1 MGTSEILTIIVLV
14 SVLLLA
20 GFVWFV
26 VDISNVSVDC
36 AYRNKMRPLSSA
48 LNQIMSDLKM
58 MRNQQPNA
66 AQDDINMLKKDMY
79 GQAKHIN

>member
-1 MGTSEILTIIVLV
+1 MGTWEIVTIYVLV
-14 SVLLLA
+14 SILLLA

-36 AYRNKMRPLSSA
+36 AYRNKKRPLSSA

>member
-1 MGTSEILTIIVLV
+1 MGTWEIVTIYVLV
-14 SVLLLA
+14 SILLLA

-79 GQAKHIN
+79 GQTKPFH